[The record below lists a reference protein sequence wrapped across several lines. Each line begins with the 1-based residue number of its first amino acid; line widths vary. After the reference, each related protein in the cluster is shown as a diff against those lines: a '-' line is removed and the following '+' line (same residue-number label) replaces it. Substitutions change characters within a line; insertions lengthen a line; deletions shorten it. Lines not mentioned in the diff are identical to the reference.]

1 MRRFRKLLWM
11 IFIFWIVFFIICDE
25 KWYKIWLKNN
35 QIVFNKIEKK
45 SDLVE
50 VQFDPNAVYKNS
62 DWIHINYEFE
72 NPSILR
78 ESDGMNPEYLVRL
91 EQKKK
96 REEERKKREE
106 EKNKREEVVYTWPSI
121 ISLKDS
127 TISSVFEGSENR
139 DKWWKINEEVNQKT
153 WTANKELKQNT
164 WIVQSSWIT
173 SKQEIV
179 KQDTW
184 AISENIRQKTWEIR
198 EKINQN
204 TWTREIINSNT
215 WIEKEEIKQDFKQET
230 WTAKT
235 ERPVVYYVVKKYDYN
250 KHTLDLS
257 KWAYQKV
264 KIDNYTWKDNLA
276 INIYKGKEAEPKIL
290 YKNSNRIK
298 IYSGFENPRN
308 MRRSAGM
315 DEEFIT
321 KQENNRPTALTLNDN
336 KSIISSSIQN
346 SDNIVNNDS
355 EFIWDVDKVV
365 DAENS
370 EQENIE
376 TELIDNPNAE
386 IKNEVEASDYKDI
399 DELEWNIVETWN
411 EVELEEEVE
420 VMYKVE
426 KYPQANHSLNIKES
440 AEVQSVIANNE
451 PEEIYVNINKPE
463 LSKHSVEIS
472 EWKAPEIVLVKINK
486 YNTSKHTLNL
496 KKWVIIQHNFVVDNS
511 TDTEKINEPEN
522 GLSDAMLEN
531 LLANEEID
539 IDALESENDEF
550 LQKVFEQ
557 TRDRDVMNLI
567 VETYLN
573 EYQFAKAKKFIE
585 NLPDEYRNEL
595 KPSLNL
601 RVVFNSFPLSSKTII
616 ENLSSIVQDYS
627 SKNEISEEDKNRYM
641 WVIALMNRN
650 YDRFFEISAWFSSEK
665 NKAFASKLQWYKD
678 QIAKQMWMPEYYFD
692 TLVSLELFN
701 QWLFQPAK
709 VLALYS
715 LQQNSS
721 YILPYQVLA
730 YANFLTNSWDTS
742 VEYLKK
748 LVDIDPNNAEKYRF
762 LIWVASY
769 RDEKYEQSVVMLAMI
784 KDETLRL
791 DTQRYLINNYIKL
804 DQKNRLIS
812 TRNKLLWSENLVA
825 SDFYTY
831 FYETFFHPYSEWLE
845 YEIYA
850 FDTELA
856 NKMLRVCAITLP
868 DDERAVCTYWTIGRN
883 IAMWQFDGLEQY
895 LLNLVAEYPQWY
907 LYQALWD
914 YYVQQW
920 DLEKAKVYLLKAISL
935 TQKKSE
941 RSQIKKLLQDTM

>member
-96 REEERKKREE
+96 REEERKMREE

-153 WTANKELKQNT
+153 WTANKELKQNI

-315 DEEFIT
+315 DEEFIA
-321 KQENNRPTALTLNDN
+321 KQENNKPTVLTLNDN
-336 KSIISSSIQN
+336 KSTITSSIQN
-346 SDNIVNNDS
+346 NDNIVDNAS
-355 EFIWDVDKVV
+355 EFIWNIDEVV
-365 DAENS
+365 DVEINEQDNFESELENNPDTEENS
-370 EQENIE
+370 RIE
-376 TELIDNPNAE
+376 T
-386 IKNEVEASDYKDI
+386 SDYKDI
-399 DELEWNIVETWN
+399 DEPEWNIAETWN
-411 EVELEEEVE
+411 EYESDEEPE

-463 LSKHSVEIS
+463 LSKHSIEIS
-472 EWKAPEIVLVKINK
+472 EWKAPEIVFLKINK